1 MDPAPGATPAAFNE
15 KLAAQVEALVLKRIE
30 ANTLELPTMPITAMK
45 ALDQLKKPNFTFK
58 GIAATLEFDPMLV
71 ARVLKMASSAAY
83 ATGGKTP
90 SLSDALARIGEK
102 GVKTIIVEAAAEKI
116 FNSRNAKIMESAKRV
131 WRHSLAV
138 AMLARDIA
146 ALTNGKDAEAAYL
159 AGLLHDVGKP
169 IVATILLEAERQ
181 ITEYRNKT
189 FIESAEWSWVVR
201 KTHRPVGIAL
211 CDKWQLPTTLAKTIK
226 ESSEYDPSD
235 RGSVGNSVCFANAL
249 AKSEGFAEEGA
260 DIDDARALVMIGRSM
275 LGVDDAMIAPLIAQ
289 LKQKVLS
296 VYE

>member
-1 MDPAPGATPAAFNE
+1 MADAPNAGPPAFNE

-30 ANTLELPTMPITAMK
+30 ANQLELPTMPVTAMK
-45 ALDQLKKPNFTFK
+45 ALEQLKKPNFTFK
-58 GIAATLEFDPMLV
+58 GIAGTLEYDPMLV
-71 ARVLKMASSAAY
+71 ARVLKVATSAAY

-90 SLSDALARIGEK
+90 SLSDALTRIGEK

-116 FNSRNAKIMESAKRV
+116 FNSRNTKIMESAKKV
-131 WRHSLAV
+131 WQHSLAV

-189 FIESAEWSWVVR
+189 FIESAEWTWVVR

-211 CDKWQLPTTLAKTIK
+211 CEKWQLPTAIARTVR
-226 ESSEYDPSD
+226 ECSEYDPSD
-235 RGSVGNSVCFANAL
+235 RGAVGNSVCFANAL
-249 AKSEGFAEEGA
+249 AKSEGYAEDGA

-275 LGVDDAMIAPLIAQ
+275 LGVDDGMIAPLVAN
-289 LKQKVLS
+289 LKQKVGAI
-296 VYE
+296 YE